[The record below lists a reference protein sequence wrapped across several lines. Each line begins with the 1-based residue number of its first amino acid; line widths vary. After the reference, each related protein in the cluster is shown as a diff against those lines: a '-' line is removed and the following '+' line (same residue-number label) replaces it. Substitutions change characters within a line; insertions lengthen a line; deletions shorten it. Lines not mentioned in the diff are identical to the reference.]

1 MKKNKKNIHIEN
13 SYLTWRPQRMA
24 YQIMDECVTTY
35 GSPFANEVLNRSWI
49 GMYIEWWL
57 HNIGYYVTLHL
68 RAWSFMSEINDRCRC
83 VDLEEH

>member
-1 MKKNKKNIHIEN
+1 MTEE
-13 SYLTWRPQRMA
+13 
-24 YQIMDECVTTY
+24 IMDECCEKYV
-35 GSPFANEVLNRSWI
+35 SPFANEVLNRSWI
-49 GMYIEWWL
+49 SMYIEWWL